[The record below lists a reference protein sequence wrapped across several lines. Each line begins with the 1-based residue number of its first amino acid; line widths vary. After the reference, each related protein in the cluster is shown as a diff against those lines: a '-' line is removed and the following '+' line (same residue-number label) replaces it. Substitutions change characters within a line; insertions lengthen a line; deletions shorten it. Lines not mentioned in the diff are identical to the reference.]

1 MNKIIVKII
10 LPRIDKQYD
19 VWVPIN
25 KKLYTVILLLIKGI
39 NELND
44 GIYKEEENTPILYNR
59 ATGEYYD
66 FNMTIQ
72 DTNIKNGTE
81 LILI

>member
-1 MNKIIVKII
+1 MNRVLVKII
-10 LPRIDKQYD
+10 FPKIDKQYD
-19 VWVPIN
+19 VWLPLN
-25 KKLYTVILLLIKGI
+25 KKIYNIINLLIKGV

-44 GIYKEEENTPILYNR
+44 GIYQTKEIPSLYNK
-59 ATGEYYD
+59 TSGEIYD
-66 FNMTIQ
+66 LNIKIE